1 RSFVPP
7 CVVTSASNAVVARG
21 FARRWSGTRVN
32 EPRWLIGTAMRHAA
46 SRGAKAFDFGGSQD
60 QGVDRFYAEFGAERI
75 PKVRLVRI
83 RGWWTP
89 ILRWR
94 RPDLFPR

>member
-1 RSFVPP
+1 MFHGAGDARCIYGFGGQFRTEKRGRSSRATVL
-7 CVVTSASNAVVARG
+7 
-21 FARRWSGTRVN
+21 
-32 EPRWLIGTAMRHAA
+32 LIGTAMRHAA
-46 SRGAKAFDFGGSQD
+46 THGAKTFDFGGSQD
-60 QGVDRFYAEFGAERI
+60 KGVDRFYAEFGAERI

-94 RPDLFPR
+94 RPELFPR